1 MKKKV
6 SIGLIVIGLILLIL
20 GGVFSFTSK
29 VDDNNDDSS
38 KVVDSNKNNGEPIIS
53 EDGCDVVQ
61 TNKGYVDTELSS
73 WCEEFHLDVDGLKFN
88 FVKDEVGMFN
98 LEVVYKDKVSYSSLT
113 NGKTIYSDEQA
124 GHTRI
129 KKIDDLYFIDTAAAA
144 QCGYIGSLIVVTST
158 GEFIGG
164 IAGENTGTIQDCY
177 NNADIGNGFSTGGIV
192 GKNGNIDKDYKE
204 VTYYIDPNNTCGNI
218 NNLQLIK
225 VVYTVKGT
233 DFIENK

>member
-158 GEFIGG
+158 GEFIG
-164 IAGENTGTIQDCY
+164 EYSTID
-177 NNADIGNGFSTGGIV
+177 V
-192 GKNGNIDKDYKE
+192 NIDKDYKE

>member
-38 KVVDSNKNNGEPIIS
+38 SVVDSNKNNGEPIIS

-98 LEVVYKDKVSYSSLT
+98 LEVAYKDKVSYSSLT

-158 GEFIGG
+158 GEFIG
-164 IAGENTGTIQDCY
+164 EYSTID
-177 NNADIGNGFSTGGIV
+177 V
-192 GKNGNIDKDYKE
+192 NIDKDYKE

-218 NNLQLIK
+218 NNLQLVK

>member
-20 GGVFSFTSK
+20 GVVFSFTSK

-158 GEFIGG
+158 GEFIG
-164 IAGENTGTIQDCY
+164 EYSTID
-177 NNADIGNGFSTGGIV
+177 V
-192 GKNGNIDKDYKE
+192 NIDKDYKE

-218 NNLQLIK
+218 NNLQLVK

>member
-158 GEFIGG
+158 GEFIG
-164 IAGENTGTIQDCY
+164 EYSTID
-177 NNADIGNGFSTGGIV
+177 V
-192 GKNGNIDKDYKE
+192 NIDKDYKE

-218 NNLQLIK
+218 NNLQLVK